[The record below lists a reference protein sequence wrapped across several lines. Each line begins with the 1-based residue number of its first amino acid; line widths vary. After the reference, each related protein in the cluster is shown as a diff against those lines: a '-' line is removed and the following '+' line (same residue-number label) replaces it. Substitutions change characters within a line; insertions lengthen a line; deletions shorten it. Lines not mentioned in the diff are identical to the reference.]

1 MAATLEKL
9 TQSVRA
15 RQALPAPSARRALR
29 QAAGVSLADV
39 ASVVGVSRQA
49 VGLWEAGLRH
59 PRGSNLDSYLGV
71 LRALQEAMRG

>member
-1 MAATLEKL
+1 MPATVEELK
-9 TQSVRA
+9 QSVRT

-49 VGLWEAGLRH
+49 VGLWEAGLRR
-59 PRGSNLDSYLGV
+59 PRGRNLDSYLHV
-71 LRALQEAMRG
+71 LRALREAMGA